1 MISVVIPF
9 SNGQPVATKT
19 LFETF
24 GTFWNFW
31 YCWKNFGLT
40 FGTLNFGTLNFVTL
54 NFGNLN
60 FGTFIFG
67 TIGTLFLF
75 EQRGKPERPSWH
87 WSHLW
92 PCTLALQRHLPRSLQ
107 WLFSD
112 PWELHRHSKGKKMIL
127 LSCFNIFESLRWQV
141 GNPKWPGLHWSQ
153 FSPWNVGL
161 QWHCP
166 PRSQVSFLD
175 PFELQLHTVQGLF
188 STFSF
193 PAHVCPLLSCLSFLH
208 SVQADQLYEK
218 F

>member
-24 GTFWNFW
+24 ES
-31 YCWKNFGLT
+31 
-40 FGTLNFGTLNFVTL
+40 FGTL
-54 NFGNLN
+54 
-60 FGTFIFG
+60 GTFGI
-67 TIGTLFLF
+67 LFLI
-75 EQRGKPERPSWH
+75 EQRGKPERPSRH

-92 PCTLALQRHLPRSLQ
+92 PRTLVLQRHLPRSLHR
-107 WLFSD
+107 LFSD
-112 PWELHRHSKGKKMIL
+112 PCTLQRHSKGKSGKVIL
-127 LSCFNIFESLRWQV
+127 LSCFNFFENLRWQL
-141 GNPKWPGLHWSQ
+141 GNPKWPDLHWSQ

-193 PAHVCPLLSCLSFLH
+193 PAHVCPFLSCLSFLH

-218 F
+218 ILSM